1 MSIQTTASHAGHNT
15 HYPDP
20 LCSTCFPDVVARTV
34 EFGLDVN
41 GTAFDVAVDMWS
53 DGMATTSARHASGS
67 YDEEDYD
74 TLLVTTTGP
83 TVNQITEAIDEA
95 RQAAWERHQE
105 RIQG

>member
-1 MSIQTTASHAGHNT
+1 MSIQM
-15 HYPDP
+15 
-20 LCSTCFPDVVARTV
+20 VVTRTV

-53 DGMATTSARHASGS
+53 DGMSTTSARHA
-67 YDEEDYD
+67 DEEDYD
-74 TLLVTTTGP
+74 PLLVTTTDP
-83 TVNQITEAIDEA
+83 TVHQITEAIDEA